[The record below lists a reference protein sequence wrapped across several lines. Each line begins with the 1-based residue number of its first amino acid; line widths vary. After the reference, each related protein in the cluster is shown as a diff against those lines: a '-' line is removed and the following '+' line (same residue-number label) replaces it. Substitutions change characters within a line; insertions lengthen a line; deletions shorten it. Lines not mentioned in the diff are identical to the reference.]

1 MKTDVL
7 RPKNSGKLYSNLK
20 KEENSGKFET
30 KKKTKSGKKSV
41 KLIKTR
47 LKISGKFKSEKR
59 KKNREIGN
67 K

>member
-30 KKKTKSGKKSV
+30 KKKTKSGKK
-41 KLIKTR
+41 IR
-47 LKISGKFKSEKR
+47 KINKNKVENFGK
-59 KKNREIGN
+59 IQI
-67 K
+67 